1 MEETKWL
8 KPSDS
13 GSRIGDPASVQ
24 AATRVMTGKGCVLKI
39 VKATF
44 SAGHTVL
51 DSSSDDQLCR
61 YSTTVDM
68 PRRASIKR

>member
-1 MEETKWL
+1 LDEIK
-8 KPSDS
+8 
-13 GSRIGDPASVQ
+13 GSEMNVWVADIAPG
-24 AATRVMTGKGCVLKI
+24 AATGKGCVLKI